1 VPSLFCRSAVKI
13 DWGNAWYWNVRSHE
27 CYFEENLALSAVEIE
42 HYELIALPMKLE
54 ELNAAHMRA
63 ASRPLCQIKI
73 KAIVAKNEKER
84 PLGGRRGA

>member
-1 VPSLFCRSAVKI
+1 VQ
-13 DWGNAWYWNVRSHE
+13 
-27 CYFEENLALSAVEIE
+27 IE